1 MQESE
6 RRYSGMEWTFYI
18 IILPML
24 FTALLVG
31 IILQFLGWDIT
42 GKIGHAARAI
52 PGVSKILPAEET
64 QSAADGDKPDP
75 AQQLQDAEDQIKAL
89 EDSKKQLESDM
100 SKKDTEISNLKKQI
114 DDLKKKAD
122 ATAKN
127 GTSAGGAA
135 AADPYVQQAQVYS
148 QMSPAK
154 AAAVMSQLSVTE
166 LKHIFSKMTNEQQ
179 AAILEKMDPAIASK
193 VLSS

>member
-6 RRYSGMEWTFYI
+6 HRYSGMEWTFYI
-18 IILPML
+18 VILPML

-52 PGVSKILPAEET
+52 PGVSKILPAEPQETAANGET
-64 QSAADGDKPDP
+64 QADP
-75 AQQLQDAEDQIKAL
+75 AKQLQDAQDQIKSL
-89 EDSKKQLESDM
+89 EDTKKQLESDM
-100 SKKDTEISNLKKQI
+100 VKKDSEITNLKKQI
-114 DDLKKKAD
+114 DDLKKKPD
-122 ATAKN
+122 AKKDGSTTGTAS
-127 GTSAGGAA
+127 TT
-135 AADPYVQQAQVYS
+135 DPFVQQAQVYA
-148 QMSPAK
+148 QMSPTK

-166 LKHIFSKMTNEQQ
+166 VKHIFSKMTNEQQ

-193 VLSS
+193 ILSS